1 MAQCWVHPFLFSSSP
16 WSIVSMDSSLLVTE
30 TVEDNSDND
39 NDVGGGDGLEIRVLV
54 QRENVEGRMGM

>member
-1 MAQCWVHPFLFSSSP
+1 MAQHWVHSSLFSSSP
-16 WSIVSMDSSLLVTE
+16 WSIVSMDSSLLVME
-30 TVEDNSDND
+30 TVEDNSD